1 MRLIPALSLASL
13 ARLSPAS
20 LAGLCAATLGA
31 VLLGCGADRATVVS
45 PVTVAE
51 AVAATPAPRVRTAK
65 VVILDPG
72 HGGDEIG
79 AATEGLREKDSNLDF
94 ALRIERLLRQSGV
107 EVVLTR
113 RDEERATTPDGV
125 VARDGRADLAARVR
139 TANAAE
145 GDLFVS
151 IHSNGSGD
159 TGQRGVEAYYDSRR
173 PFAEQSSTLARALID
188 GAVDGLAAAGFTTP
202 DRGVLDSKCWRQR
215 ADRCFGLYVLS
226 PEGTTVSS
234 GSAPSGSAPSAT
246 GTVTAVTSTPTTV
259 VPTSTATA
267 TQPPAIVTKEAT
279 AMPGVLLEL
288 LFLSNDADVA
298 ILKSDTARDAIA
310 RGVATAILRQLGV

>member
-1 MRLIPALSLASL
+1 MRLVPPRLSSATL
-13 ARLSPAS
+13 ARL
-20 LAGLCAATLGA
+20 CAVTLGA
-31 VLLGCGADRATVVS
+31 LLLAGCGADRAAVVS
-45 PVTVAE
+45 PVPAAE
-51 AVAATPAPRVRTAK
+51 AVAVTPTPRVKTAK
-65 VVILDPG
+65 VVVLDPG

-79 AATEGLREKDSNLDF
+79 AAAEGLREKDSNLDF

-113 RDEERATTPDGV
+113 RDQDRATTPDGA
-125 VARDGRADLAARVR
+125 VARDSRADLAARVR

-159 TGQRGVEAYYDSRR
+159 AGQRGVEAYYDSRR
-173 PFAEQSSTLARALID
+173 PFAEASSALARALID
-188 GAVDGLAAAGFTTP
+188 GAVSGVASAGFATP

-226 PEGTTVSS
+226 PEGTTVSGGASPSAGGPSAS
-234 GSAPSGSAPSAT
+234 GTAGSVTPTSVAAPSA
-246 GTVTAVTSTPTTV
+246 
-259 VPTSTATA
+259 TSTATA
-267 TQPPAIVTKEAT
+267 TQPPSIVTKEAT

-288 LFLSNDADVA
+288 LFLSNDTDVA
-298 ILKSDTARDAIA
+298 ILKNDAARDAIA
-310 RGVATAILRQLGV
+310 RGVANAILRQLGT